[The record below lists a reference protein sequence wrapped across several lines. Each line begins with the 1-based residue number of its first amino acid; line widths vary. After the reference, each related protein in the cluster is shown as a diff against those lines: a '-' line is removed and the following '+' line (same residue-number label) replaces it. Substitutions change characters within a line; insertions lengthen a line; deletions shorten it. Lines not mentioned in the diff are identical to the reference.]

1 MTIQKKVIIS
11 ARRGLVEATV
21 CNRNEVVEY
30 LQQHNW
36 HLDRDAFIRV
46 APDEYCLIRKSAL
59 APDMNVISEEVVRTW
74 NTAET
79 TELKELREY
88 KKCGVW
94 AHGVLTI
101 ETAVLSVVFAAAVFF
116 MWNHVDVPER
126 VAACAACFA
135 FIGIRLCIFAALDDP
150 KSDQVR

>member
-11 ARRGLVEATV
+11 ARRGLVEVTV
-21 CNRNEVVEY
+21 CNRDEVVEY

-36 HLDRDAFIRV
+36 HLDRDVFIRV

-94 AHGVLTI
+94 ARGVLTI

-116 MWNHVDVPER
+116 MWNHMDVPEWLIKACIVTSALTG
-126 VAACAACFA
+126 VAVIDRRA
-135 FIGIRLCIFAALDDP
+135 IKDKETNRD
-150 KSDQVR
+150 

>member
-1 MTIQKKVIIS
+1 M
-11 ARRGLVEATV
+11 
-21 CNRNEVVEY
+21 VEY

-94 AHGVLTI
+94 ARGVLAI

-126 VAACAACFA
+126 VAACRHVLLLLAFA
-135 FIGIRLCIFAALDDP
+135 SAFLLRLMTRSPIR
-150 KSDQVR
+150 

>member
-1 MTIQKKVIIS
+1 
-11 ARRGLVEATV
+11 
-21 CNRNEVVEY
+21 
-30 LQQHNW
+30 
-36 HLDRDAFIRV
+36 
-46 APDEYCLIRKSAL
+46 
-59 APDMNVISEEVVRTW
+59 MNVISEEVVRTW

-88 KKCGVW
+88 KKYGGWACGVL
-94 AHGVLTI
+94 AI

-135 FIGIRLCIFAALDDP
+135 FIGIRLCIFAALNDP